1 MYTVSAGSDVGAEV
15 AAAEALVVEER
26 HCASGICEICLVFV
40 KYMMGIFSVFSP
52 FCCCMGE
59 EGVSTHVFGLRGVGR

>member
-26 HCASGICEICLVFV
+26 HCASGMYL
-40 KYMMGIFSVFSP
+40 
-52 FCCCMGE
+52 
-59 EGVSTHVFGLRGVGR
+59 GLEVWVGKCSILLGDSCIDLDCFRDIE